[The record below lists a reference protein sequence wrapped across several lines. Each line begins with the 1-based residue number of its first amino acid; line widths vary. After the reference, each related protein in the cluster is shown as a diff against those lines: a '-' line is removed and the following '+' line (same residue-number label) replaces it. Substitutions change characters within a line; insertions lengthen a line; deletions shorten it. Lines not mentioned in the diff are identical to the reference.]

1 METTDI
7 DALRTLALNRLRK
20 RHKVPADH
28 REDIVQDALIE
39 LTRTVERGGVAEPA
53 ALLRTITDRRAIDF
67 LRALGT
73 RRDVETPV
81 GDTSVDTLHLAD
93 AIDND
98 ENLFTTTFDAAIREL
113 PADQREAFILI
124 DLRGMTAREAA
135 DFLSLPK
142 STVADRLAAAR
153 NALRKGVHR

>member
-1 METTDI
+1 MNTSDI
-7 DALRTLALNRLRK
+7 APLSKLATNRLRK
-20 RHKVPADH
+20 RHQIPEDD

-53 ALLRTITDRRAIDF
+53 ALLRTIIDRRAIDF
-67 LRALGT
+67 LRKLGN
-73 RRDVETPV
+73 RRDVEVPV
-81 GDTSVDTLHLAD
+81 GDTTVDEWAVPSTITAD
-93 AIDND
+93 DV
-98 ENLFTTTFDAAIREL
+98 LFTTSFNLALENL
-113 PADQREAFILI
+113 PLDQREAFILI

-153 NALRKGVHR
+153 TTLRKEVYR